1 MPRRTPLS
9 LNRSSWSSRL
19 RPGKRAHEGR
29 TGTAR
34 LAPRGTAALGAAVAV
49 VVLALVSAACS
60 PVESTGNQAGGAQST
75 ANQDVFGDAADPAQV
90 KAGGTLTVALSADPD
105 KLDPTLSRSL
115 YSRYIFHTMCEKLYD
130 LSSDAKIVPQLA
142 TALPTISSDGLS
154 LTIPLREGVKFAD
167 GGTMDSAAV
176 KLSIERGLTL
186 AGSGRKSEL
195 GPISSVETPDPKTV
209 VIKLS
214 KPFAPLTAALA
225 DRAGMVLSPAAVN
238 KLGANFST
246 APVCV
251 GPFKFASRVAQN
263 SIKVVKDPLYY
274 DAAKVHLDA
283 IEYRIITDSS
293 IRSANLRSGDAQV
306 ADSLATQDAPT
317 LQKDSSMTVLQSES
331 LGYQGL
337 TINIGNA
344 NGIDKP
350 SKQLDTPLAK
360 DPRVRQALALSID
373 REALVKSIFN
383 GLNTVACS
391 PVSPKSQFTSDAAQV
406 CPAHDPAKAKE
417 LLSQAGVSTPYKVNM
432 ITSNNPDSLRLAQ
445 ALQAMVKDGG
455 FDLVIKPV
463 EYTSLLDQQDRG
475 DFELLQLG
483 WSGRVDPDANI
494 NSFVG
499 TGGSQN
505 VAGYSNP
512 GMDKL
517 LNDARQ
523 AQDKAQRVQLYGQV
537 VTKLEQDYPL
547 IYMYRQRNL
556 TGVSKK
562 VLGVQTYPDGVI
574 RTAFAGFAK

>member
-1 MPRRTPLS
+1 MLS
-9 LNRSSWSSRL
+9 WFL
-19 RPGKRAHEGR
+19 P
-29 TGTAR
+29 AR
-34 LAPRGTAALGAAVAV
+34 VLAPAVVAVALV
-49 VVLALVSAACS
+49 VAGCS
-60 PVESTGNQAGGAQST
+60 PVESSGDQSGGSGPAAG
-75 ANQDVFGDAADPAQV
+75 QDVFGDAADAAKV
-90 KAGGTLTVALSADPD
+90 KDGGTLTVALSADPD

-115 YSRYIFHTMCEKLYD
+115 YSRYVFHTMCEKLYD
-130 LSSDAKIVPQLA
+130 LGPDAKVVPQLA
-142 TALPTISSDGLS
+142 TALPTVAADGLS

-167 GGTMDSAAV
+167 GGTFDSAAV
-176 KLSIERGLTL
+176 KLTIERGLTL

-195 GPISSVETPDPKTV
+195 GPISEVQTPDPKTV

-306 ADSLATQDAPT
+306 ADSLSTQDAPA
-317 LQKDSSMTVLQSES
+317 LQKDSNMSVLQSQS

-337 TINIGNA
+337 TINIANA
-344 NGIDKP
+344 NGIGNP
-350 SKQLDTPLAK
+350 LKQLDTPIAK
-360 DPRVRQALALSID
+360 DPRVRQALEASID

-383 GLNTVACS
+383 GLNTVGCS
-391 PVSPKSQFTSDAAQV
+391 PISPKSEFTSDAAQV
-406 CPAHDPAKAKE
+406 CPAHDPAKAKD
-417 LLSQAGVSTPYKVNM
+417 LLKQAGVSTPYKVSM

-445 ALQAMVKDGG
+445 ALQAMVKEGG

-463 EYTSLLDQQDRG
+463 EYASLLDQQDRG

-494 NSFVG
+494 YNFVG
-499 TGGSQN
+499 TTGSQN
-505 VAGYSNP
+505 VAGYSSP
-512 GMDKL
+512 DVDKL
-517 LNDARQ
+517 LTDARQ
-523 AQDKAQRVQLYGQV
+523 AKDQAQRIQLYGQV
-537 VTKLEQDYPL
+537 VTKLQQDDPL
-547 IYMYRQRNL
+547 IYLYRQRNL

>member
-1 MPRRTPLS
+1 MTRRLALNRFISGTRRRT
-9 LNRSSWSSRL
+9 
-19 RPGKRAHEGR
+19 
-29 TGTAR
+29 
-34 LAPRGTAALGAAVAV
+34 AAGIGAAVVAV
-49 VVLALVSAACS
+49 ALVGTACS
-60 PVESTGNQAGGAQST
+60 PVEPAGEDNPSGGQPSAG
-75 ANQDVFGDAADPAQV
+75 QDVFGEAADTAKV
-90 KAGGTLTVALSADPD
+90 KQGGTLTVALSADPD

-115 YSRYIFHTMCEKLYD
+115 YSRYVFHTMCEKLYD
-130 LSSDAKIVPQLA
+130 LGPDAKLVPQLA

-154 LTIPLREGVKFAD
+154 LTIPLKEGVKFAD
-167 GGTMDSAAV
+167 GGTFDSNAV
-176 KLSIERGLTL
+176 KISLNRDLTL
-186 AGSGRKSEL
+186 AGSARKSEL
-195 GPISSVETPDPKTV
+195 GPVSSIETPDPKTV

-225 DRAGMVLSPAAVN
+225 DRAGMVLSPAAVA
-238 KLGANFST
+238 KLGANFSS

-263 SIKVVKDPLYY
+263 SIKVVKDPQYY

-293 IRSANLRSGDAQV
+293 IRSANLKSGDAQV
-306 ADSLATQDAPT
+306 ADSLSSQDAPT
-317 LQKDSSMTVLQSES
+317 LQKDDSVSVLQSQS

-344 NGIDKP
+344 NGIGNP
-350 SKQLDTPLAK
+350 PKQLDTPIAK
-360 DPRVRQALALSID
+360 DPKVRQALALAID

-391 PVSPKSQFTSDAAQV
+391 PVSPKSEFTSDAAQV
-406 CPAHDPAKAKE
+406 CPAHDPAKAKQ
-417 LLSQAGVSTPYKVNM
+417 LLADAGVKTPYKVEM

-445 ALQAMVKDGG
+445 ALQGMVKDAG

-463 EYTSLLDQQDRG
+463 EYAALLDQQDRG

-494 NSFVG
+494 FNFVG
-499 TGGSQN
+499 TTGSQN
-505 VAGYSNP
+505 VSGYSNP
-512 GMDKL
+512 ALDKL
-517 LNDARQ
+517 LTDARQ
-523 AQDKAQRVQLYGQV
+523 STDQAERVKLYGQV
-537 VTKLEQDYPL
+537 TTLLQQDDPI

-562 VLGVQTYPDGVI
+562 LLGIQVYPDGVI

>member
-1 MPRRTPLS
+1 MPRRTPS
-9 LNRSSWSSRL
+9 TPIRPRRSTR
-19 RPGKRAHEGR
+19 H
-29 TGTAR
+29 R
-34 LAPRGTAALGAAVAV
+34 LAASAVIAALVVAGT
-49 VVLALVSAACS
+49 ACS
-60 PVESTGNQAGGAQST
+60 PVQNADNQAGGSGADT
-75 ANQDVFGDAADPAQV
+75 AATAKDVFGDPADPAKV
-90 KAGGTLTVALSADPD
+90 NHGGTLTVALSADPD
-105 KLDPTLSRSL
+105 KLDPSLSRSL
-115 YSRYIFHTMCEKLYD
+115 YSRYVFHTMCEKLYD
-130 LSSDAKIVPQLA
+130 LGPDAKIVPQLA
-142 TALPTISSDGLS
+142 TALPTIAADGLS

-167 GGTMDSAAV
+167 GTTMDSAAV

-195 GPISSVETPDPKTV
+195 GPISSVQTPDAKTV

-225 DRAGMVLSPAAVN
+225 DRAGMVLSPAAVA

-246 APVCV
+246 GPVCA
-251 GPFKFASRVAQN
+251 GPFKFANRVAQN
-263 SIKVVKDPLYY
+263 SIKVVRDPLYY
-274 DAAKVHLDA
+274 DADKVHLDA

-306 ADSLATQDAPT
+306 ADSLSTQDAPEV
-317 LQKDSSMTVLQSES
+317 QKVSGMTVLQSES

-337 TINIGNA
+337 TVNIGNA
-344 NGIDKP
+344 DGIEKP
-350 SKQLDTPLAK
+350 SKQLDTPIAK

-391 PVSPKSQFTSDAAQV
+391 PVSPKSPFSSGAAQV

-417 LLSQAGVSTPYKVNM
+417 LLSQAGVSTPYKVSM

-445 ALQAMVKDGG
+445 ALQAMVKEGG
-455 FDLVIKPV
+455 FELVIKPV

-494 NSFVG
+494 FSFVG

-505 VAGYSNP
+505 VAGYSDP
-512 GMDKL
+512 ELDKL
-517 LNDARQ
+517 LTEARQ
-523 AQDKAQRVQLYGQV
+523 SQDQAKRVELYGQV
-537 VTKLEQDYPL
+537 VAKLQQADPI

-556 TGVSKK
+556 TGVSNK
-562 VLGVQTYPDGVI
+562 VLGVQTYPDGVL
-574 RTAFAGFAK
+574 RTAFAGLAK

>member
-1 MPRRTPLS
+1 MV
-9 LNRSSWSSRL
+9 
-19 RPGKRAHEGR
+19 GVIA
-29 TGTAR
+29 
-34 LAPRGTAALGAAVAV
+34 LAIVG
-49 VVLALVSAACS
+49 AACS
-60 PVESTGNQAGGAQST
+60 PVEPAAEQPSGQTGSSG
-75 ANQDVFGDAADPAQV
+75 QDVFGDPADPAAV
-90 KAGGTLTVALSADPD
+90 KNGGTLTVALSADPD

-115 YSRYIFHTMCEKLYD
+115 YSRYVFHTMCEKLYD
-130 LSSDAKIVPQLA
+130 LGPDAKIVPQLA
-142 TALPTISSDGLS
+142 TALPTVSPDGLS
-154 LTIPLREGVKFAD
+154 LSIPLREGVKFAD
-167 GGTMDSAAV
+167 GTTLDSAAV
-176 KLSIERGLTL
+176 KLSINRGLTL
-186 AGSGRKSEL
+186 PASGRKSEL
-195 GPISSVETPDPKTV
+195 GPISSIETPDAKTV

-238 KLGANFST
+238 KLGADFST

-306 ADSLATQDAPT
+306 ADSLSSQDAPT
-317 LQKDSSMTVLQSES
+317 LQKDSSLSVLQSQS

-344 NGIDKP
+344 DGIGNP
-350 SKQLDTPLAK
+350 IKQLDTPIAK
-360 DPRVRQALALSID
+360 DPRIRQALEASID

-391 PVSPKSQFTSDAAQV
+391 PISPKSEFSSEAAQK
-406 CPAHDPAKAKE
+406 CPAHDPAKAQD
-417 LLSQAGVSTPYKVNM
+417 LLKQAGVATPYKVSM

-445 ALQAMVKDGG
+445 ALQAMVKEGG
-455 FDLVIKPV
+455 FELVIKPV
-463 EYTSLLDQQDRG
+463 EYASLLDQQDRG

-494 NSFVG
+494 FNFVG
-499 TGGSQN
+499 SEGSQN
-505 VAGYSNP
+505 VAGYKSP
-512 GMDKL
+512 EVDKL
-517 LNDARQ
+517 LTDARQ
-523 AQDKAQRVQLYGQV
+523 SKDQAQRVQLYGQV
-537 VTKLEQDYPL
+537 VTKLQQDDPL
-547 IYMYRQRNL
+547 IYLYRQRNL
-556 TGVSKK
+556 TGVTKK

-574 RTAFAGFAK
+574 RTAFAGYAK

>member
-1 MPRRTPLS
+1 MTTRRLLS
-9 LNRSSWSSRL
+9 LLNRSSWSRGSRY
-19 RPGKRAHEGR
+19 
-29 TGTAR
+29 T
-34 LAPRGTAALGAAVAV
+34 GAAVGVIA
-49 VVLALVSAACS
+49 LALIGTACS
-60 PVESTGNQAGGAQST
+60 PVEPAGSDSEGSAQPSTG
-75 ANQDVFGDAADPAQV
+75 QDVFGDPADPAQV
-90 KAGGTLTVALSADPD
+90 KPGGTLTVALSADPD

-115 YSRYIFHTMCEKLYD
+115 YSRYVFHTMCEKLYD
-130 LSSDAKIVPQLA
+130 LGPDAKIVPQLA
-142 TALPTISSDGLS
+142 TALPTISPDGLS
-154 LTIPLREGVKFAD
+154 LTIPLKQGVKFAD
-167 GGTMDSAAV
+167 GGTMDSTAV
-176 KLSIERGLTL
+176 KVSIERGLTL

-195 GPISSVETPDPKTV
+195 GPIDKVETPDPNTV

-225 DRAGMVLSPAAVN
+225 DRAGMVLSPAAVS

-246 APVCV
+246 APVCA

-293 IRSANLRSGDAQV
+293 IRSANLKSGDAQV
-306 ADSLATQDAPT
+306 ADSLSTQDAPS
-317 LQKDSSMTVLQSES
+317 LQQDSSMTVLQSQS

-337 TINIGNA
+337 TVNIANA
-344 NGIDKP
+344 NGIGNP
-350 SKQLDTPLAK
+350 LKQLDTPIAK
-360 DPRVRQALALSID
+360 EPKVRQALALSID

-391 PVSPKSQFTSDAAQV
+391 PVSPKSEFSSDAAQV
-406 CPAHDPAKAKE
+406 CPPHDPAKAKQ
-417 LLSQAGVSTPYKVNM
+417 LLSEAGVGTPYKVTM

-445 ALQAMVKDGG
+445 ALQAMVKEGG

-463 EYTSLLDQQDRG
+463 EYASLLDQQDRG

-494 NSFVG
+494 YNFVG
-499 TGGSQN
+499 SEGSQN

-512 GMDKL
+512 EIDKL
-517 LNDARQ
+517 LTDARQ
-523 AQDKAQRVQLYGQV
+523 STDKAERIKLYGDV
-537 VTKLEQDYPL
+537 VNKLQQDDPL

-562 VLGVQTYPDGVI
+562 VLGIQVYPDGVL
-574 RTAFAGFAK
+574 RAAFAGFAK

>member
-1 MPRRTPLS
+1 MTRRPA
-9 LNRSSWSSRL
+9 LNRLTTRSL
-19 RPGKRAHEGR
+19 V
-29 TGTAR
+29 GT
-34 LAPRGTAALGAAVAV
+34 GAAVVA
-49 VVLALVSAACS
+49 LALTGTACS
-60 PVESTGNQAGGAQST
+60 PVEPAGGDSPSTGGQST
-75 ANQDVFGDAADPAQV
+75 GEQDVFGEPADAAQV
-90 KAGGTLTVALSADPD
+90 KQGGTLTVALSADPD

-115 YSRYIFHTMCEKLYD
+115 YSRYVFHTMCEKLYD
-130 LSSDAKIVPQLA
+130 LGSDAKVVPQLA
-142 TALPTISSDGLS
+142 TALPTVSGDGLS
-154 LTIPLREGVKFAD
+154 LTIPLKEGVKFAD
-167 GGTMDSAAV
+167 GTAFDSTAV
-176 KLSIERGLTL
+176 KVSLNRHLTL
-186 AGSGRKSEL
+186 AGSARKSEL
-195 GPISSVETPDPKTV
+195 GPITSIDTPDPKTV

-225 DRAGMVLSPAAVN
+225 DRAGMVLSPAAVT

-263 SIKVVKDPLYY
+263 SIKVVKDPQYY
-274 DAAKVHLDA
+274 DAAKVHLDG

-293 IRSANLRSGDAQV
+293 IRSANLKSGDAQV
-306 ADSLATQDAPT
+306 ADSLSTQDAPQ
-317 LQKDSSMTVLQSES
+317 LQKDDSVSVLQSQS

-337 TINIGNA
+337 TINVANA
-344 NGIDKP
+344 NGIGNPLKP
-350 SKQLDTPLAK
+350 LDTPIAK

-391 PVSPKSQFTSDAAQV
+391 PVSPKSEFTSDAAQT
-406 CPAHDPAKAKE
+406 CPPHDPAKAKQ
-417 LLSQAGVSTPYKVNM
+417 LLADAGVQTPYKVEM

-445 ALQAMVKDGG
+445 ALQGMVKEGG

-463 EYTSLLDQQDRG
+463 EYAALLDQQDRG

-494 NSFVG
+494 YSFVA
-499 TGGSQN
+499 TTGSQN

-512 GMDKL
+512 EVDKL
-517 LNDARQ
+517 LTDARQ
-523 AQDKAQRVQLYGQV
+523 ATNQADRVKLYGDV
-537 VTKLEQDYPL
+537 VTKLQADDPI

-562 VLGVQTYPDGVI
+562 LLGIQVYPDGVI

>member
-1 MPRRTPLS
+1 MTRRPPFL
-9 LNRSSWSSRL
+9 LNRSSWS
-19 RPGKRAHEGR
+19 KRRHPVAG
-29 TGTAR
+29 
-34 LAPRGTAALGAAVAV
+34 AVAGV
-49 VVLALVSAACS
+49 IVLALAGTACS
-60 PVESTGNQAGGAQST
+60 PVEPAGSDSSGASQSATG
-75 ANQDVFGDAADPAQV
+75 QDVFGEPADAAQV
-90 KAGGTLTVALSADPD
+90 KQGGTLTVALSADPD

-115 YSRYIFHTMCEKLYD
+115 YSRYVFHTMCEKLYD
-130 LSSDAKIVPQLA
+130 LGPDAKIVPQLA
-142 TALPTISSDGLS
+142 TALPTISADGLS
-154 LTIPLREGVKFAD
+154 LTIPLKKGVKFAD
-167 GGTMDSAAV
+167 GGTLDSNAV
-176 KLSIERGLTL
+176 KISINRGLTL

-195 GPISSVETPDPKTV
+195 GPISSVETPDPNTV

-225 DRAGMVLSPAAVN
+225 DRAGMVLSPAAVA

-293 IRSANLRSGDAQV
+293 IRSANLKSGDAQV
-306 ADSLATQDAPT
+306 ADSLSSQDAPE
-317 LQKDSSMTVLQSES
+317 LQKDSTVTVLQSQS

-337 TINIGNA
+337 TINVANA
-344 NGIDKP
+344 NGVGNP
-350 SKQLDTPLAK
+350 LKQLDTPIAK
-360 DPRVRQALALSID
+360 DPRVRQALDLSID
-373 REALVKSIFN
+373 RAALVKSIFN

-391 PVSPKSQFTSDAAQV
+391 PVSPKSEFTSDAAQV
-406 CPAHDPAKAKE
+406 CPAHDPAKAKQ
-417 LLSQAGVSTPYKVNM
+417 LLADAGVSTPYKVTM

-463 EYTSLLDQQDRG
+463 EYAALLDQQDRG

-494 NSFVG
+494 YNFVG
-499 TGGSQN
+499 TTGSQN
-505 VAGYSNP
+505 VAGYSSP
-512 GMDKL
+512 DVDKL
-517 LNDARQ
+517 LTDARQ
-523 AQDKAQRVQLYGQV
+523 ATDKAQRIKLYGDV
-537 VTKLEQDYPL
+537 VTKLQQDDPL

-562 VLGVQTYPDGVI
+562 LLGIQVYPDGVI

>member
-1 MPRRTPLS
+1 MTRRLPFA
-9 LNRSSWSSRL
+9 LNRSSWSNR
-19 RPGKRAHEGR
+19 RR
-29 TGTAR
+29 TVAG
-34 LAPRGTAALGAAVAV
+34 AVAGV
-49 VVLALVSAACS
+49 IALALAGTACS
-60 PVESTGNQAGGAQST
+60 PVEPAGNDTSGASQSPTG
-75 ANQDVFGDAADPAQV
+75 QDVFGDPADAAQV
-90 KAGGTLTVALSADPD
+90 KQGGTLTVALSADPD

-115 YSRYIFHTMCEKLYD
+115 YSRYVFHTMCEKLYD
-130 LSSDAKIVPQLA
+130 LGPDAKIVPQLA
-142 TALPTISSDGLS
+142 TALPTVSADGLS
-154 LTIPLREGVKFAD
+154 LTIPLKQGVKFAD
-167 GGTMDSAAV
+167 GGTLDSNAV
-176 KLSIERGLTL
+176 KISINRGLTL

-195 GPISSVETPDPKTV
+195 GPITSVETPDPNTV

-225 DRAGMVLSPAAVN
+225 DRAGMVLSPAAVA

-293 IRSANLRSGDAQV
+293 IRSANLKSGDAQV
-306 ADSLATQDAPT
+306 ADSLSTQDAPE
-317 LQKDSSMTVLQSES
+317 LQKDSSMTVLQSQS

-337 TINIGNA
+337 TINIANA
-344 NGIDKP
+344 NGIGNP
-350 SKQLDTPLAK
+350 LKQLDTPIAK
-360 DPRVRQALALSID
+360 NPKVRQALDLSID
-373 REALVKSIFN
+373 RDALVKSIFN
-383 GLNTVACS
+383 GLNTVACT
-391 PVSPKSQFTSDAAQV
+391 PISPKSEFSSDAAQV
-406 CPAHDPAKAKE
+406 CPPHDPAKAKQ
-417 LLSQAGVSTPYKVNM
+417 LLSEAGVTTPYKVTM

-445 ALQAMVKDGG
+445 ALQGMVKEGG

-463 EYTSLLDQQDRG
+463 EYAALLDQQDRG

-494 NSFVG
+494 FNFVG
-499 TGGSQN
+499 TTGSQN
-505 VAGYSNP
+505 VAGYSSP
-512 GMDKL
+512 DVDKL
-517 LNDARQ
+517 LTDARQ
-523 AQDKAQRVQLYGQV
+523 ATDQAERTKLYGDV
-537 VTKLEQDYPL
+537 VTKLQQDDPL

-562 VLGVQTYPDGVI
+562 LLGIQVYPDGVI